1 MEQDTLQ
8 TSAAL
13 KDESQLVTFLLKDEE
28 FGFDIMSVQEII
40 RLPKMAKVPRT
51 PAYVDGIANL
61 RGVVLPVIDMR
72 TRFGMERA
80 EETDRTRVLV
90 VDIDGVKTGLR
101 VDRVKQ
107 VTRIL
112 RSEIEAPPAAIRGC
126 SSDYLEGV
134 LKLEKGQRIVMAL
147 NAAQVCEIGVNRRQ
161 GPESHAG
168 LPSEAGRMDSPEQ
181 VQRLDA
187 EVQKMVTFR
196 IAKEEFAFPM
206 EHVREIL
213 RVQTPNQVP
222 DVPEYVLGVL
232 TVRGQLLPVIDLRRL
247 LQQRSLADEF
257 IDICRPLRGE
267 YERWIVQAETV
278 NAGGSQ
284 HKLDGSVMEHLR
296 RWLAETNSS
305 SQLLMETLARA
316 RGWNEKV
323 TKQLQARAK
332 HEAEGDRDAAQANG
346 EEALSAARE
355 TVAALRRFEE
365 QIGQNIQE
373 DQRIIVVD
381 AEGFV
386 LGLVVDRVHEVM
398 NVAKSLMEPPPRITS
413 SGGMELSGVAKL
425 EEGARLIMVLD
436 VASLLKDQKLRDV
449 HGTAGMGD
457 VGIGSLSTGSTEHTC
472 STEHICS
479 TEQISGASGQLEAGT
494 TVGKSGM
501 AGKATTGAQEL
512 SEVQLVTF
520 LLGEEE
526 YGVPISQIQ
535 EIDRLAKITKV
546 PKAAEFIEGITNLRG
561 EVVPVLNTRKR
572 FDLDCKPPDDR
583 TRIIIVDLGGV
594 KTGLVVDSVREV
606 LNLSKR
612 DIAPP
617 PEAIGSGID
626 QQFISGIGK
635 VNEGKRMI
643 VLLDVERILSGQER
657 AQLAEIS
664 VKPESP
670 H

>member
-1 MEQDTLQ
+1 MQTDTLQ
-8 TSAAL
+8 PSAGL

-80 EETDRTRVLV
+80 QETDRTRVLV

-107 VTRIL
+107 VTRVL
-112 RSEIEAPPAAIRGC
+112 RSEIEPPPAAIRGTT
-126 SSDYLEGV
+126 SQYLEGV
-134 LKLEKGQRIVMAL
+134 VKLDKGQRIVMAL
-147 NAAQVCEIGVNRRQ
+147 NAAQVCAISVTHKTPAANGAALNSEKGTGVAANA
-161 GPESHAG
+161 SAG
-168 LPSEAGRMDSPEQ
+168 A
-181 VQRLDA
+181 DA

-196 IAKEEFAFPM
+196 IAKEEFAFHM

-222 DVPEYVLGVL
+222 DVPDYVLGVL
-232 TVRGQLLPVIDLRRL
+232 TVRGQILPVIDLRRL

-257 IDICRPLRGE
+257 ADACRSLREE
-267 YERWIVQAETV
+267 YERWIEQTGSVF
-278 NAGGSQ
+278 AGGS
-284 HKLDGSVMEHLR
+284 HSKVDASVTDQLR
-296 RWLAETNSS
+296 KWLAETNSS
-305 SQLLMETLARA
+305 SQLLMEALAKA
-316 RGWNEKV
+316 RGLNEKV
-323 TKQLQARAK
+323 IKQLQVRTKHEERGDLDAARAC
-332 HEAEGDRDAAQANG
+332 G
-346 EEALSAARE
+346 EEALHGGRE
-355 TVAALRRFEE
+355 TAAALRKFEQ
-365 QIGQNIQE
+365 QIAQNIQE

-386 LGLVVDRVHEVM
+386 LGLVVDHVHEVL
-398 NVAKSLMEPPPRITS
+398 NVPKNLLEPPPRITT
-413 SGGMELSGVAKL
+413 SGGTELSGVAKL
-425 EEGARLIMVLD
+425 DDGSRLIMLLD
-436 VASLLKDQKLRDV
+436 VANLMKDQKLRDV
-449 HGTAGMGD
+449 QSSSHYAVEEDPTGEAQKAGG
-457 VGIGSLSTGSTEHTC
+457 GS
-472 STEHICS
+472 
-479 TEQISGASGQLEAGT
+479 
-494 TVGKSGM
+494 
-501 AGKATTGAQEL
+501 QEL

-520 LLGEEE
+520 MLGAEE

-546 PKAAEFIEGITNLRG
+546 PKAAQFIEGITNLRG
-561 EVVPVLNTRKR
+561 EVIPVLDTRKR
-572 FDLDCKPPDDR
+572 FELEVKPPDDR

-606 LNLSKR
+606 LNLARK

-617 PEAIGSGID
+617 PEAIGSGAG

-635 VNEGKRMI
+635 VDAGKRMI
-643 VLLDVERILSGQER
+643 VLLDVEKILSRQEQ
-657 AQLAEIS
+657 AHLSE
-664 VKPESP
+664 VTE
-670 H
+670 

>member
-1 MEQDTLQ
+1 METDTLQ
-8 TSAAL
+8 SSAGL

-107 VTRIL
+107 VTRVL
-112 RSEIEAPPAAIRGC
+112 RSEIEPPPAAIRGT

-134 LKLEKGQRIVMAL
+134 VKLDKGQRIVMAL
-147 NAAQVCEIGVNRRQ
+147 NAAHVCEVEVTRKADSVGRTHSNSETERS
-161 GPESHAG
+161 ESSAKSTG
-168 LPSEAGRMDSPEQ
+168 A
-181 VQRLDA
+181 DA

-196 IAKEEFAFPM
+196 IAKEEFAFHM

-222 DVPEYVLGVL
+222 DVPDYVLGVL
-232 TVRGQLLPVIDLRRL
+232 TVRGQILPVIDLRRL
-247 LQQRSLADEF
+247 LQQRSLAEEF
-257 IDICRPLRGE
+257 ADNCRPLREE
-267 YERWIVQAETV
+267 YDRWIDQTDKVF
-278 NAGGSQ
+278 AGGSQ
-284 HKLDGSVMEHLR
+284 TKVDGSVTEHLR
-296 RWLAETNSS
+296 KWLAETNSS
-305 SQLLMETLARA
+305 SQLLMEALAKA
-316 RGWNEKV
+316 RGLNEKV
-323 TKQLQARAK
+323 IKQLQVRTK
-332 HEAEGDRDAAQANG
+332 HEEHGDRDAARACG
-346 EEALSAARE
+346 EEAVSGGRK
-355 TVAALRRFEE
+355 TVAALRKFEE
-365 QIGQNIQE
+365 QIAQNIQE

-386 LGLVVDRVHEVM
+386 LGLVVDHVHEVL
-398 NVAKSLMEPPPRITS
+398 NVPKNLMEPPPRITS
-413 SGGMELSGVAKL
+413 SGGTELSGVAKL
-425 EEGARLIMVLD
+425 DDGARLIMLLD
-436 VASLLKDQKLRDV
+436 VASLMKDQKLRD
-449 HGTAGMGD
+449 AQA
-457 VGIGSLSTGSTEHTC
+457 S
-472 STEHICS
+472 
-479 TEQISGASGQLEAGT
+479 SGQGVEERKNGEIHKT
-494 TVGKSGM
+494 SGS
-501 AGKATTGAQEL
+501 AQEL

-520 LLGEEE
+520 MLGAEE

-546 PKAAEFIEGITNLRG
+546 PRAAQFIEGITNLRG
-561 EVVPVLNTRKR
+561 EVIPVLDTRKR
-572 FDLDCKPPDDR
+572 FDLEVKPSDDR

-606 LNLSKR
+606 LNLARK

-617 PEAIGSGID
+617 PAAIGAGID
-626 QQFISGIGK
+626 QHFISGIGK
-635 VNEGKRMI
+635 VDAGKRMI
-643 VLLDVERILSGQER
+643 VLLDVERILSRQEQ
-657 AQLAEIS
+657 AHLSEITT
-664 VKPESP
+664 
-670 H
+670 

>member
-1 MEQDTLQ
+1 MQTDTLQ
-8 TSAAL
+8 SSTGL
-13 KDESQLVTFLLKDEE
+13 KEESQLVTFLLKDEE

-72 TRFGMERA
+72 ARFGMERA

-107 VTRIL
+107 VTRVL
-112 RSEIEAPPAAIRGC
+112 RSEIEPPPAAIRGA

-134 LKLEKGQRIVMAL
+134 VKLDKGQRIVMAL
-147 NAAQVCEIGVNRRQ
+147 NAAHVCEIGVTRKSASAN
-161 GPESHAG
+161 GVSSGSETESG
-168 LPSEAGRMDSPEQ
+168 LASRKSRS
-181 VQRLDA
+181 VDA

-213 RVQTPNQVP
+213 RVETPNQVP
-222 DVPEYVLGVL
+222 DVPDYVLGVL
-232 TVRGQLLPVIDLRRL
+232 TVRGQILPVIDLRRL
-247 LQQRSLADEF
+247 LQQRSLADELA
-257 IDICRPLRGE
+257 DNGRPLREG
-267 YERWIVQAETV
+267 YERWIDQTEKSF
-278 NAGGSQ
+278 AGGLQ
-284 HKLDGSVMEHLR
+284 HKVDGSAAECLR
-296 RWLAETNSS
+296 KWLAETNSS
-305 SQLLMETLARA
+305 SQVLMESLAKA

-323 TKQLQARAK
+323 IKQLQVRTK
-332 HEAEGDRDAAQANG
+332 CEERGDR
-346 EEALSAARE
+346 EAARVCGDE
-355 TVAALRRFEE
+355 AVSGGREAVAALRRFEE
-365 QIGQNIQE
+365 QIAQNIRE

-386 LGLVVDRVHEVM
+386 LGLVVDHVHEVL
-398 NVAKSLMEPPPRITS
+398 NVPKNLMEPPPHITS
-413 SGGMELSGVAKL
+413 NGGMELSGVAKL
-425 EEGARLIMVLD
+425 DDGSRLIMLLD
-436 VASLLKDQKLRDV
+436 VAHLMRDQKLRDV
-449 HGTAGMGD
+449 QNSSQGAVEAEKTGELLKTGT
-457 VGIGSLSTGSTEHTC
+457 E
-472 STEHICS
+472 
-479 TEQISGASGQLEAGT
+479 GQER
-494 TVGKSGM
+494 
-501 AGKATTGAQEL
+501 

-520 LLGEEE
+520 LLGAEE

-546 PKAAEFIEGITNLRG
+546 PKAAQFIEGITNLRG
-561 EVVPVLNTRKR
+561 EVIPVLDTRKR
-572 FDLDCKPPDDR
+572 FELEVRPPDDR

-606 LNLSKR
+606 LNLARK

-626 QQFISGIGK
+626 QRFISGIGK
-635 VNEGKRMI
+635 VDAGKRMI
-643 VLLDVERILSGQER
+643 VLLDVEKILSRQEQ
-657 AQLAEIS
+657 AHLSEITA
-664 VKPESP
+664 
-670 H
+670 